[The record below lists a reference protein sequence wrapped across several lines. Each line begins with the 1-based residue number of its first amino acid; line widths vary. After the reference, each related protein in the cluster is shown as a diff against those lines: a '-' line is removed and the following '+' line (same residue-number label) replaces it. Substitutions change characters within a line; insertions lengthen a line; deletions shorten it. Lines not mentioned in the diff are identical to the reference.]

1 LQEIYPFRGIF
12 TAGIQTGSGAAL
24 NSNKKQPRC
33 KKMLRQSQL
42 VPETAELLGDLGP
55 LIEQI
60 GAPRGLNTLA
70 GAAGALQI
78 RRIHSAADLRAFVGN
93 YHAEILQPLELPAI
107 QRAFHHA
114 SRNELREL
122 LAYDR
127 QLAGE
132 PLLQSFV
139 SASRLIGQVQL
150 ERLRP
155 LRDHRFAQRYLAAV
169 GRGEADGWHTL
180 IFGLTLAIYSVPL
193 RQGLFVYAQQTT
205 RGFIQ
210 AAARSLALS
219 EAHSQTLLDEFST
232 ALPAAIE
239 SLATPPGITGAV

>member
-1 LQEIYPFRGIF
+1 
-12 TAGIQTGSGAAL
+12 
-24 NSNKKQPRC
+24 
-33 KKMLRQSQL
+33 M
-42 VPETAELLGDLGP
+42 LGDLDP

-60 GAPRGLNTLA
+60 GSPRGLNTLA
-70 GAAGALQI
+70 GAAGALEI
-78 RRIHSAADLRAFVGN
+78 RRMHSVADLRSFVGN
-93 YHAEILQPLELPAI
+93 YHSEILKPLELPAI
-107 QRAFHHA
+107 QRSFHHA

-122 LAYDR
+122 LAWDR

-139 SASRLIGQVQL
+139 SASRRIGQAQL

-155 LRDHRFAQRYLAAV
+155 LRDHRLAQRYLAAV

-180 IFGLTLAIYSVPL
+180 IYGLTLAIYSVPL

-210 AAARSLALS
+210 AAGRSLALS
-219 EAHSQTLLDEFST
+219 EPDSQTLLNEFSAT
-232 ALPAAIE
+232 LPALIE
-239 SLATPPGITGAV
+239 SLATPLGIVGAA